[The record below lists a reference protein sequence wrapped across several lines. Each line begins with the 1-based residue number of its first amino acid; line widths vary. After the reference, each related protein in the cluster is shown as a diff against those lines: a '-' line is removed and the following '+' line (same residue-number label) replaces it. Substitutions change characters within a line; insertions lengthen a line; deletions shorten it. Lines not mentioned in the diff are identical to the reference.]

1 MPRAYYKPFTVY
13 EEVVGFHNAKR
24 NAYIFCGLFFGG
36 ILFKCLLMS
45 KYSSVVNP
53 DLNDGL
59 ALEDDP
65 RYRAA
70 MQERAELVYTT
81 GSRDAMQKAIRKRR
95 LEPPPA

>member
-1 MPRAYYKPFTVY
+1 
-13 EEVVGFHNAKR
+13 
-24 NAYIFCGLFFGG
+24 
-36 ILFKCLLMS
+36 MS